1 MCQPKEP
8 HSLDF
13 LSAAGRPKTR
23 ERSGGCGGYRQLV
36 VLTAEGKAP
45 HEEDGAASPHAV
57 KPLAVLRAAPA
68 GDAEM
73 YSCVRR
79 NLRLRLCS
87 IELLYQQGAPI
98 LLANSRGER

>member
-23 ERSGGCGGYRQLV
+23 ERSGGCGGYRQEV

-45 HEEDGAASPHAV
+45 HEEDGAASPQAV
-57 KPLAVLRAAPA
+57 KPLAVLRA
-68 GDAEM
+68 E
-73 YSCVRR
+73 
-79 NLRLRLCS
+79 RLRASLS
-87 IELLYQQGAPI
+87 HK
-98 LLANSRGER
+98 RTDTVGEVS